1 MNELTLKMDLEGMQ
15 TIASNLEEVRQG
27 LIEMT
32 AVFKDYR
39 VTPENLQESKK
50 TLADLRKA
58 ETALE
63 DERKRVKKA
72 WQKPYED
79 WEKQYKLAIV
89 PLQYV
94 IDQMAKGVSDIT
106 SADDEKR
113 RIGRIGFIDSLL
125 KPMNIHNRVVI
136 KPEQIW
142 IDSWK
147 NKSVSDERFTEES
160 TARIQQIMKDLAFL
174 QDKDRA
180 VILKYT
186 ETLSLTEAL
195 DYEKTLKDFPTA
207 PAEDTAAPA
216 SDNAGPSYEFSY
228 KEGTPAEDEKEVVVF
243 TRTFRAP
250 KWKMNIMM
258 SIAKAMGIQ
267 MKKS

>member
-1 MNELTLKMDLEGMQ
+1 MNELELKMEMEGMQ
-15 TIASNLEEVRQG
+15 TIASNLEEVKAG
-27 LIEMT
+27 LKEMV
-32 AVFKDYR
+32 AVFQNYR
-39 VTPENLQESKK
+39 VTAENLAESKK

-72 WQKPYED
+72 WQKPYEE
-79 WEKQYKLAIV
+79 WEKQYKLAIA
-89 PLQYV
+89 PLEDT
-94 IDQMAKGVSDIT
+94 IDRMAKGVNAIA

-113 RIGRIGFIDSLL
+113 RIGRLGFIDSLL

-142 IDSWK
+142 NDSWK

-174 QDKDRA
+174 AGKDRA
-180 VILKYT
+180 VLLKYA
-186 ETLSLTEAL
+186 ETLSLAEAL
-195 DYEKTLKDFPTA
+195 DYEKNLHQGEEEKEAADYTA
-207 PAEDTAAPA
+207 RPA
-216 SDNAGPSYEFSY
+216 YEFSF
-228 KEGTPAEDEKEVVVF
+228 KEGTPDEADKKIVIF

-250 KWKMNIMM
+250 KWKMEIMM
-258 SIAKAMGIQ
+258 AVAKALQVQ
-267 MKKS
+267 MKIEK